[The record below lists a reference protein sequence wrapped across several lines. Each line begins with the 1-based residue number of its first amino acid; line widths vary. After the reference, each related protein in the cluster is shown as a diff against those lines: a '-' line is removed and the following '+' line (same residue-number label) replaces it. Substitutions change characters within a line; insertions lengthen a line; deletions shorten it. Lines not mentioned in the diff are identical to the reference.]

1 MKAAVMKYGK
11 NQWSRI
17 ASLLHR
23 KSAKQ
28 CKARWFE
35 WLDPSIKKTEWSKE
49 EDEKLLHLAKLMP
62 TQWRTIAPIVG
73 RTAAQCLE
81 RYEHLLDMAQ
91 RKEDGGDPTNDP
103 RKLKPG
109 EIDPNPETKP
119 ARPDPKDMDEDEL
132 EMLSEARARLANT
145 QGKKAKRKAREKQLE
160 EARRLATLQKRRELR
175 AAGINTRLKYG
186 TRRNRV
192 INYNAEIPFEK
203 RPAIGF
209 YDTAN
214 EAPDFSSTDFKRLR
228 MDQVDEKRR
237 DEEEGRERKK
247 DKKILKQRKENDIPA
262 ELMNNEEP
270 ARKRSKLVLPS
281 PQISDSELEQIVKLG
296 KHSEAARESV
306 VEGDSVRASDTLLQ
320 DYTVTPG
327 AAMRTPRTPMAAQDK
342 ILQEAQNIMALQNTD
357 TPLKGGVNTPLH
369 NEGGDFSGMTPSR
382 QQLATP
388 NTVLT
393 TPFRTKD
400 GQVALTPSQT
410 PGTSSGSGTSGS
422 TPVRDKLAINSS
434 DSLEEWQAGT
444 PQASFQAREN
454 AAVLKMGL
462 ASLPAPKND
471 YEIVVP
477 EDNDDAV
484 EMADDSN
491 TYIEDQSDVDNRKVE
506 AARLAAEAALAKR
519 STAVKRS
526 LPRPVDV
533 NHTVLRPLNADPPL
547 NELQKAE
554 ELIKREMI
562 LMLHHDCLE
571 TPTLSQQGGDR
582 SAKRGERGIVNEASH
597 RNYLDKH
604 QWREYSKEE
613 MDEAKEMLD
622 QEMDIVKTGMQHGDL
637 SLEAY
642 TQVWEE
648 CLAQVLYLPGQQ
660 RYTRASLASKKDR
673 IESLEKRLETN
684 RSHMTKEAKKA
695 AKTEKKLK
703 ILTGGYQSRAA
714 GLIKQ
719 LNDAADQL
727 EQSRL
732 EMATFEQ
739 LKNNETSA
747 IPRRLAT
754 ITEDVKTQTDREKD
768 LQYSY
773 REMIHKLEEARM
785 GNFQEDS
792 TEKVDMDI
800 GD

>member
-1 MKAAVMKYGK
+1 M
-11 NQWSRI
+11 
-17 ASLLHR
+17 
-23 KSAKQ
+23 Q
-28 CKARWFE
+28 CHG
-35 WLDPSIKKTEWSKE
+35 LILISS
-49 EDEKLLHLAKLMP
+49 
-62 TQWRTIAPIVG
+62 
-73 RTAAQCLE
+73 
-81 RYEHLLDMAQ
+81 Y
-91 RKEDGGDPTNDP
+91 
-103 RKLKPG
+103 
-109 EIDPNPETKP
+109 
-119 ARPDPKDMDEDEL
+119 
-132 EMLSEARARLANT
+132 
-145 QGKKAKRKAREKQLE
+145 
-160 EARRLATLQKRRELR
+160 R

-192 INYNAEIPFEK
+192 INYNGEIPFEK

-214 EAPDFSSTDFKRLR
+214 EKADFSKTDFKRLR

-237 DEEEGRERKK
+237 DEEEGKERKK

-296 KHSEAARESV
+296 KASEAARDGV
-306 VEGDSVRASDTLLQ
+306 VDGESVRASDTLLQ
-320 DYTVTPG
+320 DYTVTPST
-327 AAMRTPRTPMAAQDK
+327 AMRTPRTPMAAQDK

-357 TPLKGGVNTPLH
+357 TPLKGGMNTPLH

-382 QQLATP
+382 TALATP

-393 TPFRTKD
+393 TPFRTKE
-400 GQVALTPSQT
+400 GQVGLTPSQT
-410 PGTSSGSGTSGS
+410 PGTSGAGGSGS
-422 TPVRDKLAINSS
+422 TPVRDKLAINSA
-434 DSLEEWQAGT
+434 DSLEEWQSGT
-444 PQASFQAREN
+444 PQASFQNREN
-454 AAVLKMGL
+454 SAVLKMGL

-477 EDNDDAV
+477 DDNDDNV
-484 EMADDSN
+484 EMKDDAN

-506 AARLAAEAALAKR
+506 AAREAAEAALAKR

-526 LPRPVDV
+526 LPRPVEM
-533 NHTVLRPLNADPPL
+533 NHTVLRPLNSDPPL

-571 TPTLSQQGGDR
+571 SPTLSQQGGADR
-582 SAKRGERGIVNEASH
+582 AKKGDRGIVNEASH

-613 MDEAKEMLD
+613 LDEANVLLE
-622 QEMDIVKTGMQHGDL
+622 QEMEIVKEGMQHGDL

-660 RYTRASLASKKDR
+660 RYTRANLASKKDR
-673 IESLEKRLETN
+673 IESMEKRLETN

-719 LNDAADQL
+719 LNDAAEHL

-739 LKNNETSA
+739 LRINETNA
-747 IPRRLAT
+747 IPRRMAA
-754 ITEDVKTQTDREKD
+754 ITEDVKKQTDREKE
-768 LQYSY
+768 LQGSY
-773 REMIHKLEEARM
+773 RNIVLKLEEARL
-785 GNFQEDS
+785 GNFQDDS
-792 TEKVDMDI
+792 TEKVDMDM